1 MTRGRPLGPPSPSA
15 RRFTADFICSLKRGR
30 PPGTPLHF
38 CPTSSL
44 PASVWFLMLS
54 STERRFA
61 TRFYDAIRSYRLVEH
76 PPPQFQALRC
86 LVSGSLQ
93 PRRPIFC
100 CWSPPLRRHIIG
112 IERWPRLPKK
122 NQWIEMYPDSPVSF
136 SAS

>member
-1 MTRGRPLGPPSPSA
+1 MT
-15 RRFTADFICSLKRGR
+15 RGR
-30 PPGTPLHF
+30 PPGTPLPFCPTLHCWLHMFFKEGETPWDLHF